1 MFLAQLCIN
10 TYQIKTKHNMKK
22 LIAMVALAAISF
34 GSAYAYAGS
43 RVEKMQTDTTKKSKA
58 DTTKKKPPV
67 MKLKK

>member
-1 MFLAQLCIN
+1 
-10 TYQIKTKHNMKK
+10 MKK

-34 GSAYAYAGS
+34 GSAYAYAGR

-58 DTTKKKPPV
+58 DTTKKKTPPV